1 LIDIAHSIKM
11 AIESLKSSKLRSG
24 LTALGIIIG
33 IAAVIATFTLGTSFG
48 AFFSDQISADG
59 SNYVMISSS
68 KENLFFDQQV
78 DVVRNSRGVA
88 AASPILSGAGTVTF
102 MGESRNYS
110 ISGVREEYAEIGSVP
125 VMEGSFLSDQ
135 DSGAVI
141 IGKKIAEDDFK
152 NQITAR
158 STVDITLFN
167 NQTKQYETRTFR
179 VKGIIGSDKTNIISG
194 TGSNTAIY
202 LPLSVVKEMTGKE
215 DYPMIMAMSESEE
228 NVKEADDEI
237 QKNLARNLGVSERF
251 LNDSDRVPFSTRNQ
265 ADMLEQVEEMTGR
278 LQLFLVAIGG
288 ISLIVGSVGI
298 MNIMF
303 VTVTE
308 RTKEIGT
315 FKALGYTS
323 RDVLILFLIES
334 IVISV
339 LGGTV
344 GTGLGLGIAY
354 VGSSLLGVSMAL
366 PLVEIFLGIAVS
378 TLIGVIAG
386 VYPANRAAKMNP
398 VDALRSI

>member
-1 LIDIAHSIKM
+1 MISIAHSTKM

-48 AFFSDQISADG
+48 AFFSDQISASG
-59 SNYVMISSS
+59 SNYVMIFSS
-68 KENLFFDQQV
+68 KENVFFDQQV

-88 AASPILSGAGTVTF
+88 AASPILSSQGAVTF

-110 ISGVREEYAEIGSVP
+110 VSGVQEDYERIGTIP
-125 VMEGSFLSDQ
+125 VLEGSFISDQ
-135 DSGAVI
+135 DTSAVI

-158 STVDITLFN
+158 STVDITFFN
-167 NQTKQYETRTFR
+167 SKTRTYETQTFR
-179 VKGIIGSDKTNIISG
+179 VKGIIGSEKTSMISG
-194 TGSNTAIY
+194 ADSNTAIY
-202 LPLSVVKEMTGKE
+202 LPLSVMKNMTGS
-215 DYPMIMAMSESEE
+215 DSYPMMLAMSESEE

-237 QKNLARNLGVSERF
+237 KRNLARNLGVSERY
-251 LNDSDRVPFSTRNQ
+251 LNDSDKVPFSTMNQ
-265 ADMLEQVEEMTGR
+265 ADILEQVEEITGT

-323 RDVLILFLIES
+323 KDVLIMFLIES

-339 LGGTV
+339 LGGAV
-344 GTGLGLGIAY
+344 GTAIGLSIAY
-354 VGSSLLGVSMAL
+354 IGSLLMGVSMSL
-366 PLVEIFLGIAVS
+366 PIGTILLGIGIS
-378 TLIGVIAG
+378 IFIGVLAG
-386 VYPANRAAKMNP
+386 VYPASRAAKMNP
-398 VDALRSI
+398 VDALRSA

>member
-1 LIDIAHSIKM
+1 MISIAHSTKM

-48 AFFSDQISADG
+48 VYFSDQISSSG
-59 SNYVMISSS
+59 SNYIMIFSS

-88 AASPILSGAGTVTF
+88 AASPVLSSSGIVTF

-110 ISGVREEYAEIGSVP
+110 ITGVMEEYAEIGSIP
-125 VMEGSFLSDQ
+125 IMEGSYLSNQ
-135 DSGAVI
+135 DTAAVI
-141 IGKKIAEDDFK
+141 IGKTIAQDDFK
-152 NQITAR
+152 NEIAAR
-158 STVDITLFN
+158 GTVDITLYN
-167 NQTKQYETRTFR
+167 GKTGQYETRTFR
-179 VKGIIGSDKTNIISG
+179 VKGITGSDQINII
-194 TGSNTAIY
+194 TGSDANTAIY
-202 LPLSVVKEMTGKE
+202 LPLSVVKEMTGQE
-215 DYPMIMAMSESEE
+215 SYQMIYAMSETEE
-228 NVKEADDEI
+228 NVKEADEEI
-237 QKNLARNLGVSERF
+237 QKNLARNLGISERF
-251 LNDSDRVPFSTRNQ
+251 LDDSDRVPFRTMNQ
-265 ADMLEQVEEMTGR
+265 AEILEEVESMMST

-288 ISLIVGSVGI
+288 ISLVVGSVGI

-323 RDVLILFLIES
+323 KDVLILFLIES

-339 LGGTV
+339 LGGTA
-344 GTGLGLGIAY
+344 GTLIGLGIAY
-354 VGSSLLGVSMAL
+354 IGSSLMGVSMTL
-366 PLVEIFLGIAVS
+366 PIAEILLGISVS
-378 TLIGVIAG
+378 IFIGVLAG
-386 VYPANRAAKMNP
+386 VYPANRAAKMDP
-398 VDALRSI
+398 VEALRSI